1 MHTHRGERIV
11 TTTRGQHL
19 LGRKIGAYVLERLLG
34 YGGSSA
40 VFLAQD
46 QASGEKVAVKVFLPR
61 STMDAQ
67 MQKNFYRRFLLEAEA
82 ASKLEHPSILSI
94 YSYGQDQGLPYI
106 IMPYMPGGT
115 LSEYVRKH
123 GPLSL
128 SEAQRYLEQIAS
140 ALDYAHEQGCVH
152 CDVKPANILLDGV
165 GNAILTDFGIARLTQ
180 PDAPAAEKSLKSPEA
195 LMGTPDYISP
205 EQALGQP
212 LDGRSDIYSL
222 GITLFYL
229 LAGSPP
235 FKGES
240 SIAIALLHVHELPPP
255 LGLLRADI
263 TPDLDNVV
271 GKALAKQ
278 PEERYQTAG
287 EFRDAFA
294 LAVAFATSVEYFPN
308 VEGGSGKIRRA
319 SVVLKP
325 VGQISPPTRL
335 AARFSRATL
344 TVMVLVLLL
353 FSGAAMG
360 IARFLTPSQARP
372 QSVSP
377 TSTVTA
383 PPQDILAGDQD
394 NWQRSSTYFFKNGQ
408 YTILNTSPK
417 DVALAF
423 YSNHRYNDFRLSVTL
438 AEVHSMQAGPD
449 FYGVIFRASTDQ
461 SRYYLFDIDASGG
474 QYSFYRY
481 DGQWHT
487 LAVGTVTTLRPGLGQ
502 HNVITVEA
510 KGNTFS
516 FSINGQSIGK
526 PVTDRSRSAL
536 SDGEIGLCVENK
548 NSEVVFSRMYVTR
561 L

>member
-1 MHTHRGERIV
+1 V

-19 LGRKIGAYVLERLLG
+19 IGKQIGSYVLERLLG

-46 QASGEKVAVKVFLPR
+46 HSSGEEVAVKVFMPR
-61 STMDAQ
+61 STMDVQ
-67 MQKNFYRRFLLEAEA
+67 MQKNFYQRFLLEAEA
-82 ASKLEHPSILSI
+82 ASKLDHPYILSI

-115 LSEYVRKH
+115 LSEYVQKH

-128 SEAQRYLEQIAS
+128 TEAQHYLEQIAA

-165 GNAILTDFGIARLTQ
+165 GNALLSDFGIARLMQ
-180 PDAPAAEKSLKSPEA
+180 PNAPAAERAIKSPET

-222 GITLFYL
+222 GVTLFYL

-235 FKGES
+235 FKAES
-240 SIAIALLHVHELPPP
+240 SIAMALLHVHETPPP

-263 TPDLDNVV
+263 TPDIDNVI
-271 GKALAKQ
+271 GKALAKW

-294 LAVAFATSVEYFPN
+294 EALVSVDYSATDHVDNHSERFR
-308 VEGGSGKIRRA
+308 GA
-319 SVVLKP
+319 SIVLKP
-325 VGQISPPTRL
+325 IAQIKPVLGPYS
-335 AARFSRATL
+335 RFSRATL
-344 TVMVLVLLL
+344 VIIILLPLLL
-353 FSGAAMG
+353 VSGAAVG
-360 IARFLTPSQARP
+360 IVKFLTHSQAHSQP
-372 QSVSP
+372 VSP
-377 TSTVTA
+377 TGTVS
-383 PPQDILAGDQD
+383 PSLQDILAADQVD
-394 NWQRSSTYFFKNGQ
+394 WQTSSTFFFKNGQ
-408 YTILNTSPK
+408 YTILNTSAK
-417 DVALAF
+417 NIALAF
-423 YSNHRYNDFRLSVTL
+423 YDGGHQYSDFRLSVTL
-438 AEVHSMQAGPD
+438 SEIHSMQEGTD
-449 FYGVIFRASTDQ
+449 FYGVVFRASMDQ
-461 SRYYLFDIDASGG
+461 SHYYLFDVGASGGG
-474 QYSFYRY
+474 QYSFLRH
-481 DGQWHT
+481 DESWHP
-487 LAVGTVTTLRPGLGQ
+487 LATGLATSFLPGLGQ

-516 FSINGQSIGK
+516 FFINGKSVGK
-526 PVTDRSRSAL
+526 PVTDHLKSPL
-536 SDGEIGLCVENK
+536 SEGEIGLCVEEM
-548 NSEVVFSRMYVTR
+548 NSEVAFSHMYVTQ

>member
-1 MHTHRGERIV
+1 M

-19 LGRKIGAYVLERLLG
+19 LGKKIGAYVLERLLG

-46 QASGEKVAVKVFLPR
+46 HASGEKVAVKVFLPR
-61 STMDAQ
+61 STMDVQ

-128 SEAQRYLEQIAS
+128 NEAQHYLEQIAS

-152 CDVKPANILLDGV
+152 CDVKPANILLDGA

-180 PDAPAAEKSLKSPEA
+180 SDTPAAEKSPEA

-222 GITLFYL
+222 GVTLFFL

-235 FKGES
+235 FKAES
-240 SIAIALLHVHELPPP
+240 SIAMALLHVHELPPP

-263 TPDLDNVV
+263 TPDIDNVV
-271 GKALAKQ
+271 GKALAKR

-294 LAVAFATSVEYFPN
+294 FAASAEYFADT
-308 VEGGSGKIRRA
+308 ESGSGKLRRA
-319 SVVLKP
+319 SVVLRQAA
-325 VGQISPPTRL
+325 QIPPATRL
-335 AARFSRATL
+335 ASRFSRATL
-344 TVMVLVLLL
+344 AIMILVLLL
-353 FSGAAMG
+353 FSGVAVG
-360 IARFLTPSQARP
+360 ITSFLTHSQGHPR
-372 QSVSP
+372 SVSP
-377 TSTVTA
+377 TSTVT
-383 PPQDILAGDQD
+383 PLSQDILASDQGD
-394 NWQRSSTYFFKNGQ
+394 WQRSSTYFFKNGQ
-408 YTILNTSPK
+408 YTILNTSTK

-423 YSNHRYNDFRLSVTL
+423 YGNHHYDDFRLSVTL
-438 AEVHSMQAGPD
+438 AEVHSMQSGPD

-461 SRYYLFDIDASGG
+461 SHYYLFDVDASGG

-487 LAVGTVTTLRPGLGQ
+487 LAVGTVTTMRPGLGE
-502 HNVITVEA
+502 HNVIMVEA

-516 FSINGQSIGK
+516 FFINGHSIGK
-526 PVTDRSRSAL
+526 SITDHSTSAL
-536 SDGEIGLCVENK
+536 SEGEVGLCVESK
-548 NSEVVFSRMYVTR
+548 NSEVVFSHMYVTQ